1 MSLAGEYCS
10 QFVNEPP
17 LMLLDIRKKEKRA
30 LFFKFELI
38 NGKPVKELL
47 LLLRVITVIQSV
59 LKMRDKIMMVMMSA
73 SVEGIPLSLS
83 LSLCA
88 HRTENLKPVSRQDTA
103 I

>member
-1 MSLAGEYCS
+1 
-10 QFVNEPP
+10 
-17 LMLLDIRKKEKRA
+17 MLLDISKKEKRA

-83 LSLCA
+83 LSLSVLTGQRISSLSA
-88 HRTENLKPVSRQDTA
+88 GRTQRYEEAGL
-103 I
+103 